1 MAKEAEVKE
10 IIVPIDTESEAM
22 SELVHYFGSL
32 PEVQIRTDRNFD
44 TFRLKLKESSEAD
57 TPEVVLD
64 QVELVKVLRSRL
76 ASFGIQ
82 FEDKDGKVRIV
93 PLVQMDI
100 TSGHWSTGSNGEFY
114 SQTSLYYY
122 RSHFGVATKLVKLIA

>member
-10 IIVPIDTESEAM
+10 LIVPIDTETEAM

-57 TPEVVLD
+57 APEVVLD

-82 FEDKDGKVRIV
+82 FEDKDNKVRIV

-100 TSGHWSTGSNGEFY
+100 TPGHWSTGSNGEFY

-122 RSHFGVATKLVKLIA
+122 RSHFGVTTKLVKLIA